1 MQNNA
6 QSLSYLFVDV
16 SCSTS
21 THINRISLCQIE
33 PVYNGRILKFMIC
46 ISHQVNRSNDGF
58 VFELETCLT
67 LKDVISQMGTCSK

>member
-1 MQNNA
+1 
-6 QSLSYLFVDV
+6 
-16 SCSTS
+16 
-21 THINRISLCQIE
+21 
-33 PVYNGRILKFMIC
+33 MIC